1 MGKIIGIDLG
11 TTNCCVAVLEG
22 GTVQIVP
29 NKEGG
34 RTTPSVVGFTDKGE
48 RLVGQIAKRQAVTN
62 ASNTVYAVKRLI
74 GRKFDSTEAQRMR
87 ETAPFE
93 IVDSPNGD
101 ARVRVQGRV
110 YSPPELSGIV
120 LQRLKA
126 AAEDFL
132 GEPVADAIITVP
144 AYFDDTQRQATKDA
158 GKIAGLQVERII
170 NEPTAAAL
178 AYGLGK
184 SDDEKIAVY
193 DLGGGT
199 FDISILEMN
208 NGVFEVLSTSGN
220 TYLGGEDFDERI
232 MNWMAD
238 QFLHDTGIDLR
249 KDRLALQRLKEAA
262 ERAKCELSSATESS
276 FNLPFIA
283 ADASGPKHLNKTL
296 TRDQFE
302 ELVGDLAQQTVAPCE
317 QALVDAKL
325 KPEEID
331 KVLLVGGQTRSPI
344 VERTVEKIFGKKA
357 SAEINPDEVVAM
369 GAAIQGGVLSG
380 DVKDIVLLDVLP
392 LSLGL
397 ETRGGLFTRII
408 ERNSTIPLRNSL
420 TFTTVVDNQ
429 SSVEIHI
436 LQGEREVSS
445 GNRSLGRF
453 ELVGIPAAPRGVP
466 QIDVAFEVDANGI
479 VSVSASDKATG
490 REQQMRITPTSGLSQ
505 DEIERII
512 TEAENSAEVDRAQRE
527 LVDLGNKLS
536 SLVKN
541 TQRAFL
547 EFGGLLS
554 KDEQENG
561 QRLLSEGEAAISSVQ
576 LGELRLALD
585 GVERIA
591 RQLTNAM
598 ISHSA
603 APKDKEK

>member
-62 ASNTVYAVKRLI
+62 AANTVYAVKRLI
-74 GRKFDSTEAQRMR
+74 GRKFDSTETQRMR

-93 IVDSPNGD
+93 IVDSQNGD

-144 AYFDDTQRQATKDA
+144 AYFDDTQRQATRDA

-184 SDDEKIAVY
+184 SEAEKIAVY

-199 FDISILEMN
+199 FDISILEMS

-262 ERAKCELSSATESS
+262 ERAKCELSSATETS

-296 TRDQFE
+296 SRDQFE
-302 ELVGDLAQQTVAPCE
+302 ELVGDLVQQTVEPCE
-317 QALVDAKL
+317 QALTDAKL
-325 KPEEID
+325 KPDDID
-331 KVLLVGGQTRSPI
+331 KVILVGGQTRSPI
-344 VERTVEKIFGKKA
+344 VERAVEKIFGKKA

-445 GNRSLGRF
+445 GNRSLGKF

-466 QIDVAFEVDANGI
+466 QIDVSFEVDANGI

-505 DEIERII
+505 DEIDRII
-512 TEAENSAEVDRAQRE
+512 TEADNSAETDRAQRE
-527 LVDLGNKLS
+527 KVDLGNKLG
-536 SLVKN
+536 SLIKN

-547 EFGGLLS
+547 EFGGMLS
-554 KDEQENG
+554 KEEQENA
-561 QRLLSEGEAAISSVQ
+561 QRLLSDGEAALGSSE
-576 LGELRLALD
+576 LGEFKLALD
-585 GVERIA
+585 GVERLA

-598 ISHSA
+598 MKQTA
-603 APKDKEK
+603 ETEAKES

>member
-62 ASNTVYAVKRLI
+62 AANTVYAVKRLI
-74 GRKFDSTEAQRMR
+74 GRKFDSTETQRMR

-93 IVDSPNGD
+93 IVDSQNGD

-184 SDDEKIAVY
+184 SEHEKIAVY

-199 FDISILEMN
+199 FDISILEMS

-262 ERAKCELSSATESS
+262 ERAKCELSSATETS

-283 ADASGPKHLNKTL
+283 ADSSGPKHLNKTL
-296 TRDQFE
+296 SRDQFE
-302 ELVGDLAQQTVAPCE
+302 ELVADLVQQTVEPCE
-317 QALVDAKL
+317 QALKDAKL
-325 KPEEID
+325 KPDDID
-331 KVLLVGGQTRSPI
+331 KVILVGGQTRSPI
-344 VERTVEKIFGKKA
+344 VENAVEKIFGKKA

-445 GNRSLGRF
+445 GNRSLGKF

-466 QIDVAFEVDANGI
+466 QIDVSFEVDANGI

-490 REQQMRITPTSGLSQ
+490 REQQMRITPTSGLSH
-505 DEIERII
+505 DEIDRII
-512 TEAENSAEVDRAQRE
+512 TEAENSAETDRAQRE
-527 LVDLGNKLS
+527 RVDLSNRLG

-547 EFGGLLS
+547 EFGGLLP
-554 KDEQENG
+554 KDEQENA
-561 QRLLSEGEAAISSVQ
+561 QRLLSEGEAALGSTE
-576 LGELRLALD
+576 LGEFRLALD
-585 GVERIA
+585 GVERLA

-598 ISHSA
+598 MTQSA
-603 APKDKEK
+603 GAETEEK